1 MRHVAGGKAK
11 ALRLGIDIGGTFTD
25 FALVDRSGG
34 RVAVHKELTTPRDPA
49 KAVLS
54 GTQAVLAN
62 AGRGLADVAEIVHGT
77 TLVTNALIERRGG
90 RTGML
95 VTRGF
100 RDLFDIG
107 KEQRYDLFDLRLQY
121 AEPIVSR
128 GLREEISERM
138 RHDGSIMEPLD
149 EDAVRAAAKRL
160 VENEKIEALA
170 ICYLHAYAND
180 AHEART
186 RDIVRELYPNLY
198 VSTSADIFPFMRE
211 FDRWMTTCANAY
223 AQPLV
228 DSYLS
233 RLDDGLKSLGFSG
246 SLWVI
251 SSSGG
256 LMLPDTARRYPV
268 RLLES
273 GPAAGVLMSARFGRE
288 LAQENILS
296 FDLGGT
302 TAKGALVRHGEP
314 LRKYT
319 FEAAHVYEYRSG
331 SGLQLQIPVIDMTEI
346 GAGGGSIVSLDELGR
361 MRVGPKSAGAEPG
374 PVCYGRGGTD
384 ATLTDANLVLGYLDA
399 DFFLGGRMKLDLAAA
414 KGATATVG
422 AKLDLEA
429 TRAAWGV
436 HDIANENIA
445 RAFRMHATE
454 RGFDYRSCGMVA
466 FGGGGPIHAARIA
479 RKLKIPLVIF
489 PAGAGIM
496 SAFGMLSGAQSFEV
510 LRAFPRAVAN
520 LTADE
525 FSRALESIEK
535 EASSFL
541 LAGGVPQSA
550 IRRARRVDMRY
561 RGQGYDIEVPL
572 PDNVAPAALFKM
584 LPNLFSERYRHVFH
598 ASLDEALEIVSLKV
612 EASGPPPER
621 FTTGTKPAAGTQNA
635 LKGSRRAYFPGRGGI
650 VDCPV
655 YARERLLPGTLIE
668 GPALI
673 EEAESTCLLDAGDRA
688 RVDKH
693 YNLIGEIGAAA

>member
-1 MRHVAGGKAK
+1 VVDRKAG

-25 FALVDRSGG
+25 FALVNHTGARI
-34 RVAVHKELTTPRDPA
+34 AVHKELTTPRDPA

-54 GTQAVLAN
+54 GAQAVLA
-62 AGRGLADVAEIVHGT
+62 AADQPLANVAEVVHGT
-77 TLVTNALIERRGG
+77 TLVTNALIERRGA

-107 KEQRYDLFDLRLQY
+107 KEQRYDLFDLRLQF
-121 AEPIVSR
+121 AEPLVPR
-128 GLREEISERM
+128 RLREEIPERL
-138 RHDGSIMEPLD
+138 RHDGSVMEPLD
-149 EDAVRAAAKRL
+149 EKAVREAVTRL
-160 VENEKIEALA
+160 VENQNIEALA

-180 AHEART
+180 AHEVRT
-186 RDIVRELYPNLY
+186 REIVRELYPNLY
-198 VSTSADIFPFMRE
+198 ISTSADIFPFMRE
-211 FDRWMTTCANAY
+211 YDRWMTTCANAY
-223 AQPLV
+223 TQPLV

-246 SLWVI
+246 RLWVI
-251 SSSGG
+251 GSSGG

-273 GPAAGVLMSARFGRE
+273 GPAAGVLMSARFSRDLE
-288 LAQENILS
+288 QENILS

-302 TAKGALVRHGEP
+302 TAKGALVRRGEP

-346 GAGGGSIVSLDELGR
+346 GAGGGSLVSLDELGR
-361 MRVGPKSAGAEPG
+361 MRVGPNSAGAEPG
-374 PVCYGRGGTD
+374 PVCYARGGTN

-399 DFFLGGRMKLDLAAA
+399 DFFLGGRMKLDTAAA
-414 KGATATVG
+414 KVAISEGIGAWLG
-422 AKLDLEA
+422 LEV
-429 TRAAWGV
+429 TRAAWGI

-489 PAGAGIM
+489 PAGAGIL

-510 LRAFPRAVAN
+510 MRAFPRALAS
-520 LTADE
+520 LTVDE
-525 FSRALESIEK
+525 FSRALEAVEE

-541 LAGGVPQSA
+541 LAGGVPSSS
-550 IRRARRVDMRY
+550 IRRERRVDMRY

-572 PDNVAPAALFKM
+572 PGDLTSEELLTAL
-584 LPNLFSERYRHVFH
+584 PDLFADRYRHVFH
-598 ASLDEALEIVSLKV
+598 ADLGEALEVVSLKV
-612 EASGPPPER
+612 EASGPPPEQ
-621 FTTGTKPAAGTQNA
+621 FATGVALGENVQNA
-635 LKGSRRAYFPGRGGI
+635 LKGSRRAYFPSRGGLI
-650 VDCPV
+650 DCPV
-655 YARERLLPGTLIE
+655 YASERLAPGVTID

-673 EEAESTCLLDAGDRA
+673 EEPESTCLLDSGDRA
-688 RVDKH
+688 QVDGH
-693 YNLIGEIGAAA
+693 HNLIGQIGAAA